1 LLSIVPLTL
10 IDFGVW
16 ASTLFDLLKTSRRYQ
31 MVVTLVARTD
41 TRITGLARY
50 AYGLYATFQASGQ
63 AVRLVAPALPP
74 LPRQVLALLK
84 AGGIDLP
91 TFFQNYPLWLRTE
104 CPTQTE
110 VLHLTSQNLASLL
123 ALRRSVVPT
132 VVTIHD
138 LYQLIENRKRGRPRS
153 VAGWADHLATAGIKK
168 ADEIIASSAF
178 TRQTIVDLLN
188 YPAERIHV
196 IHLAV
201 DREYFKPQPVPP
213 DFRARH
219 GLPEDALVVLF
230 VGSEDPRK
238 NLETLLRAFHLVALR
253 VPRAVLVKAGA
264 VHFHQEAE
272 RLRTLSHDLGLAGR
286 VHFLGRVDEEDL
298 PLLYN
303 TADLVVMPSRFEG
316 FGLPALEAMTCGRP
330 VAVANA
336 SSLPEVVGNG
346 GVLFDPLRVDELALV
361 LIRLLE
367 HPEERQRLAEAALDQ
382 ARCFSP
388 ERQAEQTW
396 AVYRHGY
403 ERAKTRMGRPHAG
416 RAVNPPGTGPD
427 QTG

>member
-1 LLSIVPLTL
+1 
-10 IDFGVW
+10 
-16 ASTLFDLLKTSRRYQ
+16 

-50 AYGLYATFQASGQ
+50 AYGLYTTFQASGQ
-63 AVRLVAPALPP
+63 AVRLVAPASPP
-74 LPRQVLALLK
+74 LPWQVLALLK
-84 AGGIDLP
+84 AKGVDLH
-91 TFFQNYPLWLRTE
+91 TFFQNYPLWLGAAG
-104 CPTQTE
+104 PSAPE

-123 ALRRSVVPT
+123 CLRRPVVPT
-132 VVTIHD
+132 VVTVHD
-138 LYQLIENRKRGRPRS
+138 LYGLLNHRKQGRIVRG
-153 VAGWADHLATAGIKK
+153 AAWADYLAIAGVRK
-168 ADEIIASSAF
+168 ADELIASSAF
-178 TRQTIVDLLN
+178 TRQTIIDLLN

-196 IHLAV
+196 IHIAV

-219 GLPEDALVVLF
+219 GLPEDARVVLF

-238 NLETLLRAFHLVALR
+238 NLETLLRAFHLVVPR

-264 VHFHQEAE
+264 VHFHHEAE

-303 TADLVVMPSRFEG
+303 TADLVVMPSLFEG
-316 FGLPALEAMTCGRP
+316 FGLPVLEAMTCGRP
-330 VAVANA
+330 VAVANT
-336 SSLPEVVGNG
+336 SSLTEVVGKG

-367 HPEERQRLAEAALDQ
+367 HPEERQRLAAAALVQ
-382 ARCFSP
+382 ARSFSP
-388 ERQAEQTW
+388 ERQAEQTRE
-396 AVYRHGY
+396 VYR
-403 ERAKTRMGRPHAG
+403 RACQRSEQRKARRHQKRPGAIA
-416 RAVNPPGTGPD
+416 R
-427 QTG
+427 